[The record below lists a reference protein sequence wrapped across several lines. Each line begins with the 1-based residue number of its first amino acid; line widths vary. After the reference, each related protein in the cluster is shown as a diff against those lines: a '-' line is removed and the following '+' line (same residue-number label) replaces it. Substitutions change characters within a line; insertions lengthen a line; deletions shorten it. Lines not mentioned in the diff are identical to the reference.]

1 MWKSVVC
8 APAAICLVSS
18 ATVWLLSRWVHLATS
33 VLPEGLSVATDAWI
47 VSPAANAVSG
57 VAMVLLASIALPS
70 VTDAVLAGAVTG
82 AAGGGA
88 AGGAVSVG
96 VVGGTTGAGS
106 SLRQPARAAA
116 PTTAT
121 SRAWERRVWF
131 MAVSSWMES
140 SGSAV
145 RRRRAVDPCLRRP
158 ARARAG

>member
-8 APAAICLVSS
+8 APAATCLVSS

-47 VSPAANAVSG
+47 VSPAANEVSG

-96 VVGGTTGAGS
+96 VGGTTGAGS

-121 SRAWERRVWF
+121 SRAWGRRVWF